1 MPGVHGQSQ
10 LLLSIAVG
18 IACCSP
24 CARGFTSA
32 PVVPGDSQLGRLD
45 CRGRCTAARR
55 VSPAMIID
63 RVGVAAGLRL
73 DLA

>member
-1 MPGVHGQSQ
+1 MRGALAHGQSQ

-24 CARGFTSA
+24 CTFGFISA
-32 PVVPGDSQLGRLD
+32 LVPGNSPLARLD

-63 RVGVAAGLRL
+63 RVRRV
-73 DLA
+73 